1 MLRINLSRSLFGSAL
16 ALLAIL
22 LIIPLAEANPDIQHW
37 STGNGA
43 RVYFVHAPELPM
55 VDIRVVFDAGSTR
68 DGKLP
73 GLAMLTSGMLEEG
86 AGTLDADAIAERF
99 DSLGANFSASS
110 QRDMASASLR
120 SLTER
125 SLLDPALQTFALL
138 LAKPSFPA
146 DALERVR
153 RQMLTG
159 LQSEEQDP
167 GDIAERAFFTALYG
181 KHPYA
186 SPPSGTME
194 SVRAIARK
202 DVLAFY
208 QRYYV
213 GRNAVVAIVGA
224 VTRDEAE
231 RLAETAVGRLPE
243 GQAAPALPAGP
254 DLAEASKLHIDH
266 PSSQTHVLMGEP
278 GLRRGDADY
287 FPLYVGNH
295 ILGGSGL
302 VSRISEEVREKRGL
316 SYSAYSYFLPMRAE
330 GPFTLGLQ
338 TRNDKAD
345 EALEVLRQTLDQF
358 VEKGPTEEE
367 LLAAKKNITG
377 GFPLKVDSNSDI
389 LGYIAMI
396 GFYSLPLDYLDTFNS
411 RVEAVTS
418 SQIHDAFARRVHPHR
433 MVTVTVGGGA

>member
-1 MLRINLSRSLFGSAL
+1 MLRTNFPRSLFGGAL

-22 LIIPLAEANPDIQHW
+22 FIIPLAEANPDIQHW
-37 STGNGA
+37 QTGNGA
-43 RVYFVHAPELPM
+43 RVYYVQAPELPM
-55 VDIRVVFDAGSTR
+55 VDIRVVFDAGSAR

-120 SLTER
+120 SLTDQ
-125 SLLDPALQTFALL
+125 SLLEPALQTFALL
-138 LAKPSFPA
+138 LSQPTFPA

-167 GDIAERAFFTALYG
+167 GDIAERAFFKALYG
-181 KHPYA
+181 THPYA
-186 SPPSGTME
+186 SPPSGTLE
-194 SVRAIARK
+194 SVRAMTRQG
-202 DVLAFY
+202 VLAFY

-231 RLAETAVGRLPE
+231 HLAETAVGQLPE
-243 GQAAPALPAGP
+243 GQAAPALPAVQALTG
-254 DLAEASKLHIDH
+254 DKQLHIDH
-266 PSSQTHVLMGEP
+266 PSTQTHVLMGEP

-302 VSRISEEVREKRGL
+302 VSRISDEVREKRGL
-316 SYSAYSYFLPMRAE
+316 SYSSYSYFLPMNVE

-345 EALEVLRQTLDQF
+345 EALRVLRQTLIQF
-358 VEKGPTEEE
+358 VEEGPTEEE

-396 GFYSLPLDYLDTFNS
+396 GFYGLPLGYLDTFNS
-411 RVEAVTS
+411 RIEAVTS
-418 SQIHDAFARRVHPHR
+418 SQIRDAFTRRVHPER
-433 MVTVTVGGGA
+433 MITVTVGGGA